1 MLFVESSI
9 YLWSCLFIMQNI
21 VFHMM
26 NFQHVHNIK
35 GARNTN
41 AKCLNDLLKKHH
53 SDKTSIEVYPAIV
66 TSANTEDITKSLIF
80 VHLVVL
86 FAFGEDKG
94 KIKGED
100 KEEEKVLLDP
110 SYDVFSEENKRYY
123 LNIKEFVDSIEVPE
137 NKQKD
142 LKYIATDFLALNET
156 AKQIVAG
163 TYDKYNV
170 ELYERQTEYVN
181 LKCALNS
188 V

>member
-9 YLWSCLFIMQNI
+9 YLWTRLSIMENI

-41 AKCLNDLLKKHH
+41 AKCLHDLLKKHH

-86 FAFGEDKG
+86 FTEG
-94 KIKGED
+94 

-170 ELYERQTEYVN
+170 ELYEKQTEYVN
-181 LKCALNS
+181 LKKQLS
-188 V
+188 

>member
-1 MLFVESSI
+1 ME
-9 YLWSCLFIMQNI
+9 NI

-41 AKCLNDLLKKHH
+41 AKCLHDLLRKHH
-53 SDKTSIEVYPAIV
+53 SDKTSIEVFPAIV

-86 FAFGEDKG
+86 FTEGEG
-94 KIKGED
+94 

-181 LKCALNS
+181 LKEQMS
-188 V
+188 

>member
-1 MLFVESSI
+1 M
-9 YLWSCLFIMQNI
+9 
-21 VFHMM
+21 FHMM

-41 AKCLNDLLKKHH
+41 AKCLHDLLKKHY
-53 SDKTSIEVYPAIV
+53 SDKATVEVFPAIV

-86 FAFGEDKG
+86 FTEG
-94 KIKGED
+94 

-181 LKCALNS
+181 LKEQLS
-188 V
+188 